1 MPQSLHY
8 PIITILLLGSRAHQ
22 RRCIYNSLPLFRRT
36 LLLPTGAI
44 PLTDLVRQNIYNV
57 WLSLINLSTVTGL
70 PPRVR
75 WCDRLVASE
84 REGRRVTETETE
96 KESETNSVHKR
107 KSKAE
112 RARARARERERERE
126 RRLRANAC
134 PRTGDQGER
143 REACT
148 LAQEQWRSG
157 GQERKGLLPLG
168 HSKDQDLG

>member
-44 PLTDLVRQNIYNV
+44 PLTALVRQNIYNV

-75 WCDRLVASE
+75 WCDRLVASGYKPCKFKTSE
-84 REGRRVTETETE
+84 DVIAELLFPMLSVGDRCTE
-96 KESETNSVHKR
+96 KDDGVMNPQARMTLPQKLAGSSGLGCSANG
-107 KSKAE
+107 KAM
-112 RARARARERERERE
+112 
-126 RRLRANAC
+126 
-134 PRTGDQGER
+134 
-143 REACT
+143 
-148 LAQEQWRSG
+148 LASPCNLHQ
-157 GQERKGLLPLG
+157 LLA
-168 HSKDQDLG
+168 